1 METDQY
7 RQLVSLLLPEGLL
20 DYFALTE
27 VGSDKGLLCI
37 YLEEKNITPEE
48 YKTQSLHSKGFYPE
62 VRIHDFPI
70 RGKKVL
76 LCIKRRRWEVV
87 ETGEIVHRNWDLVRQ
102 GTRMT
107 TEFALFLKGI
117 FG

>member
-1 METDQY
+1 MSSPQDQ
-7 RQLVSLLLPEGLL
+7 LISLFLPEGLL
-20 DYFALTE
+20 EYFDLKE
-27 VGSDKGLLCI
+27 VGSDNGMLCI
-37 YLEEKNITPEE
+37 YLEEKNIIPEE
-48 YKTQSLHSKGFYPE
+48 YRKENLHAKGFYPE
-62 VRIHDFPI
+62 IRVHDFPI

-76 LCIKRRRWEVV
+76 LCIKRRRWEIVS
-87 ETGEIVHRNWDLVRQ
+87 TGQTVHRNWELVRN